1 MDAGQLF
8 EIQHIEQPHDARMNP
23 VINRGKYLY
32 PSVCFGFRT
41 FVLVDAVLV
50 FSCIVDNSPKVQN
63 RRKTAEE
70 PKKMETTIKQRFS
83 HALEYVDSI

>member
-8 EIQHIEQPHDARMNP
+8 EIQHIEQPHDARM
-23 VINRGKYLY
+23 NRGKYLY

-50 FSCIVDNSPKVQN
+50 FSCIVDNSPRVQN
-63 RRKTAEE
+63 QGKTEEE
-70 PKKMETTIKQRFS
+70 PKKMETTIKQPFS
-83 HALEYVDSI
+83 HALDYVDSI